1 MKEKVLKNYNDE
13 LNMLLLVNILVF
25 IMLGFGLDYMA
36 DKSNIIKL
44 LVMIVVPGIPSLL
57 ITNFIPVDFKEN
69 LILDKKY
76 EDEPI
81 LTLLKKEDKNNEIDF
96 HLIELEYGKYSEDKD
111 EQKIIW
117 YRIYRKHEYN
127 PRVTQVNRQYLMTRD
142 FIFILLPLI
151 PITVLFCIIFSKNIN
166 FDIIFWWFILIIG
179 EIFIFTLMANEF
191 YNRVSKNPLLEE
203 TYHLR
208 KKHSLK
214 DDYCFTYA

>member
-1 MKEKVLKNYNDE
+1 MKEKVLKNYNTE
-13 LNMLLLVNILVF
+13 LNMLLLGNILLF
-25 IMLGFGLDYMA
+25 IILGFGLDYMVGN
-36 DKSNIIKL
+36 NIIRL
-44 LVMIVVPGIPSLL
+44 LVMIVIPGIPSLL
-57 ITNFIPVDFKEN
+57 VTNFISVDFKED

-81 LTLLKKEDKNNEIDF
+81 LTLLKKEDKNNVIDF
-96 HLIELEYGKYSEDKD
+96 HLIELEYGKYSEDMD

-142 FIFILLPLI
+142 FIFILFPLM
-151 PITVLFCIIFSKNIN
+151 PVMVLICIFNKDIN
-166 FDIIFWWFILIIG
+166 FSIIFWWFIVVIG
-179 EIFIFTLMANEF
+179 EIFVFTVMANEF

>member
-1 MKEKVLKNYNDE
+1 
-13 LNMLLLVNILVF
+13 
-25 IMLGFGLDYMA
+25 MA

-57 ITNFIPVDFKEN
+57 VTNFISVDLKED

-76 EDEPI
+76 EEEPI

-111 EQKIIW
+111 EQKKIW

-142 FIFILLPLI
+142 FIFILLPLM
-151 PITVLFCIIFSKNIN
+151 PITVLFCIFSKNIN
-166 FDIIFWWFILIIG
+166 FYIIFWWFILIIG
-179 EIFIFTLMANEF
+179 EIFVLMANEF

>member
-1 MKEKVLKNYNDE
+1 MKEKVLKNYNTE
-13 LNMLLLVNILVF
+13 LNMLLLVNILLF

-57 ITNFIPVDFKEN
+57 VTNFISVDLKED

-76 EDEPI
+76 EEEPI

-111 EQKIIW
+111 EQKKIW

-127 PRVTQVNRQYLMTRD
+127 PRVTQVNRQYLMTRV
-142 FIFILLPLI
+142 FIFILLPLM
-151 PITVLFCIIFSKNIN
+151 PITVLFCIFSKNIN

-179 EIFIFTLMANEF
+179 EIFVFTLMANEF

>member
-1 MKEKVLKNYNDE
+1 
-13 LNMLLLVNILVF
+13 MLLLGNILLF
-25 IMLGFGLDYMA
+25 IILGFGLDYMVGN
-36 DKSNIIKL
+36 NIIRL
-44 LVMIVVPGIPSLL
+44 LVMIVIPGIPSLL
-57 ITNFIPVDFKEN
+57 VTNFISVDFKED

-81 LTLLKKEDKNNEIDF
+81 LTLLKKEDKNNVIDF
-96 HLIELEYGKYSEDKD
+96 HLIELEYGKYSEDMD

-142 FIFILLPLI
+142 FIFILFPLM
-151 PITVLFCIIFSKNIN
+151 PVMVLICIFNKDIN
-166 FDIIFWWFILIIG
+166 FSIIFWWFIVVIG
-179 EIFIFTLMANEF
+179 EIFVFTVMANEF

>member
-1 MKEKVLKNYNDE
+1 MKEKVLKNYNTE
-13 LNMLLLVNILVF
+13 LNMLLLVNILLF

-57 ITNFIPVDFKEN
+57 VTNFISVDLKED

-76 EDEPI
+76 EEEPI

-111 EQKIIW
+111 EQKKIW

-142 FIFILLPLI
+142 FIFILLPLCQSLCYF
-151 PITVLFCIIFSKNIN
+151 VFLAR
-166 FDIIFWWFILIIG
+166 ILIL
-179 EIFIFTLMANEF
+179 TLF
-191 YNRVSKNPLLEE
+191 FGGLY
-203 TYHLR
+203 
-208 KKHSLK
+208 
-214 DDYCFTYA
+214 

>member
-1 MKEKVLKNYNDE
+1 MKEKVLKNYNNE
-13 LNMLLLVNILVF
+13 LNMLMLVNILIF
-25 IMLGFGLDYMA
+25 IMLGFGLDYIA

-57 ITNFIPVDFKEN
+57 ITNFISVDFKED

-81 LTLLKKEDKNNEIDF
+81 LTLLKKEDKNNEVDF

-142 FIFILLPLI
+142 FIFILLPLM
-151 PITVLFCIIFSKNIN
+151 PITVLFY
-166 FDIIFWWFILIIG
+166 ILIIG
-179 EIFIFTLMANEF
+179 EIFVFTLMANEF

>member
-1 MKEKVLKNYNDE
+1 MKEKVLKNYNTE
-13 LNMLLLVNILVF
+13 LNMLLLVNILLF

-44 LVMIVVPGIPSLL
+44 LIMIVVPGIPSLL
-57 ITNFIPVDFKEN
+57 VTNFISVDFKED

-81 LTLLKKEDKNNEIDF
+81 LTLLKKEDKNNVIDF
-96 HLIELEYGKYSEDKD
+96 HLIELEYGKYSEDMD

-142 FIFILLPLI
+142 FIFILLPLM
-151 PITVLFCIIFSKNIN
+151 PITVLICIFSKNIN
-166 FDIIFWWFILIIG
+166 FGIIFWWFILIIG
-179 EIFIFTLMANEF
+179 EIFVFTLMANEF